1 MQCAA
6 PEVRARPAQ
15 QTENER
21 QGSHSFRGQRAVHG
35 AFSGLPPCRAILPR
49 QLIPRSGCQQRLHF
63 PAGFKETTQGGTF
76 CPGYVFLGKG
86 IVQVDHLEALEFLVG
101 LVYCY
106 RTGVVM
112 DVLGIHIVVDIIC
125 LLLLALVGARI
136 RCR

>member
-1 MQCAA
+1 
-6 PEVRARPAQ
+6 
-15 QTENER
+15 
-21 QGSHSFRGQRAVHG
+21 
-35 AFSGLPPCRAILPR
+35 
-49 QLIPRSGCQQRLHF
+49 
-63 PAGFKETTQGGTF
+63 
-76 CPGYVFLGKG
+76 
-86 IVQVDHLEALEFLVG
+86 VQVDHLEALEFLVG